1 MALAPFALRPV
12 GKNRR
17 RIGGVPVKRLAA
29 VPIFFL
35 FRVAAGVL
43 LLKLSAS
50 TLPVSG
56 FTAFS
61 QFMLLA
67 ALLNTVAVGGVQNGL
82 IRQAAA
88 AHDKDVLARAHG
100 AALTI
105 WAIAAPVLMLAIV
118 LGSSRISHILIGEN
132 TAWRAVSAI
141 GLLVLA
147 AGPGQI
153 WCSIL
158 TGRKRV
164 PGSLLAQAA
173 GLAAS
178 TSAAVWLILRGDPLA
193 AAVGFACGPLVTMAV
208 AGLFFLRLRLPSP
221 RAASWDRE
229 IKVLLG
235 YSAAFAATACYASIT
250 LFLLRWFYREQFD
263 ATQLGYWLAANRVS
277 DMSTQLIGLFLI
289 QFFVPHFAA
298 LVEEKARRVLML
310 RCWAVGVAVMG
321 AIPLVFSLAAEPL
334 VHLFLS
340 DAYLPAI
347 PAIRI
352 FMVGDLFRVWTLL
365 AMYSAFARGQPIRY
379 ALVEMGAFTLLG
391 VLTLLL
397 IGTAGAE
404 GPLLAYATTFAVM
417 AVATSAVFALRR
429 PADRKAPR
437 TAR

>member
-56 FTAFS
+56 FTTFS

-88 AHDKDVLARAHG
+88 AHDKDALARAHG

-105 WAIAAPVLMLAIV
+105 WAIAAPVLMLAMV

-250 LFLLRWFYREQFD
+250 LFLLRWFYREQF
-263 ATQLGYWLAANRVS
+263 G
-277 DMSTQLIGLFLI
+277 
-289 QFFVPHFAA
+289 A
-298 LVEEKARRVLML
+298 LVEENERRVLML

-391 VLTLLL
+391 VHTLLL